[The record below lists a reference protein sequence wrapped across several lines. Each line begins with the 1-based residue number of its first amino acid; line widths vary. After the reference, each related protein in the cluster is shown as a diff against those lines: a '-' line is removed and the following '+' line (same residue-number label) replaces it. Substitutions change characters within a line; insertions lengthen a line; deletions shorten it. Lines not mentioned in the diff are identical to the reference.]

1 MNITRKRFLGA
12 VGSGTVVLWLQGCG
26 GGGGGYGDDGN
37 DPPQSCGAS
46 GTAIA
51 GNHGHVLTIAEAD
64 LNSVTDKTYSIQ
76 GSAGHDHTVTLTAA
90 QLASLK
96 AGHSVAVT
104 STTTSAHMHVV
115 TANCA

>member
-12 VGSGTVVLWLQGCG
+12 VGGGTVALWLQGCG
-26 GGGGGYGDDGN
+26 GGSDDDDNG
-37 DPPQSCGAS
+37 PPQSCGAS

-51 GNHGHVLTIAEAD
+51 GNHGHVLTIPAAD
-64 LNSVTDKTYSIQ
+64 LNSLTDKTYSIQ

-96 AGHSVAVT
+96 AGQNVAVN
-104 STTTSAHMHVV
+104 STTVSAHMHVV